1 MLQPVCLDSMAWIQK
16 SRMADVRHLG
26 VVSQCKLSCIWGTQ
40 KQAAMSSILN
50 SFRAKCYFCTILS
63 KYDLEVRRVCRH
75 FQFLP
80 LLVSVGLCCL
90 SLPVCPPACV
100 PVSTPV
106 QSIHA
111 SMCVPGRLSASACP
125 AARAG
130 EQSMPFLSTHILC
143 DLLGSPDPLPFMM
156 WGFGPHSSFME
167 LHVAPVAPLV

>member
-1 MLQPVCLDSMAWIQK
+1 M
-16 SRMADVRHLG
+16 
-26 VVSQCKLSCIWGTQ
+26 
-40 KQAAMSSILN
+40 
-50 SFRAKCYFCTILS
+50 
-63 KYDLEVRRVCRH
+63 
-75 FQFLP
+75 
-80 LLVSVGLCCL
+80 CL

-167 LHVAPVAPLV
+167 LHVAPWHLSFEAFPVYTMGVDYTAGPPPRLRSSPLSKLVKPHSVSVHHSGSGYNSLDAVPASVTYYFWEGGKSLNSSVCFLPPCV